1 MGIDG
6 ETSKKLERFENV
18 TGGNREDFRKE
29 DMNVVTKD
37 ENQEEN

>member
-1 MGIDG
+1 
-6 ETSKKLERFENV
+6 V